1 MPNQATEMKPFS
13 EVIFSTN
20 EMVIAQCY
28 KEDLTDKNLKLSVF
42 QGATVRI
49 ESSYDSS
56 HITYGIV
63 GKINSSSLDSI
74 HKPSALG
81 LNNEQLEDLHPQVYD
96 LLRKEIEIFLFAH
109 KEKGNELLP
118 YPPLKPMMIHDFVY
132 ETNNEEILRLTEDFT
147 SLTNLIKK
155 NQLKPDILVTLIKQG
170 YILRNYDYSFL
181 VKTGQEL
188 SMAFSDEVESLMQVL
203 KRLSTITNSN

>member
-1 MPNQATEMKPFS
+1 MPNQSTQIKPFS

-28 KEDLTDKNLKLSVF
+28 KEGLTDKNLKLSIF

-49 ESSYDSS
+49 KSSYDSS
-56 HITYGIV
+56 YLAYGIV
-63 GKINSSSLDSI
+63 GKINNSSLDSI

-81 LNNEQLEDLHPQVYD
+81 LNSEQLEDLHPQVYD

-109 KEKGNELLP
+109 KEKDGELIS

-132 ETNNEEILRLTEDFT
+132 ETSNEEILKLTEDFT

-155 NQLKPDILVTLIKQG
+155 NQLKPDILIVLIKQG
-170 YILRNYDYSFL
+170 YILRNCDYSYL
-181 VKTGQEL
+181 VRTGQEL
-188 SMAFSDEVESLMQVL
+188 SMAFSDEIESLMQVL
-203 KRLSTITNSN
+203 KRLSIIKNSN

>member
-1 MPNQATEMKPFS
+1 MVNQVTKNKAFS

-28 KEDLTDKNLKLSVF
+28 KESLTDKYPKLSIF
-42 QGATVRI
+42 QGATVKI
-49 ESSYDSS
+49 ESSYDNS
-56 HITYGIV
+56 HIAYGIV
-63 GKINSSSLDSI
+63 WKINNSSLDSI

-81 LNNEQLEDLHPQVYD
+81 LSSEQLEDLHPQVYD

-109 KEKGNELLP
+109 KEKDRGFLI

-132 ETNNEEILRLTEDFT
+132 ETNNEEILKLTEDFT
-147 SLTNLIKK
+147 SLINLIKK
-155 NQLKPDILVTLIKQG
+155 NQLKPDILIGLIEQG
-170 YILRNYDYSFL
+170 YTLRNCDYNYL

-188 SMAFSDEVESLMQVL
+188 SMAFSDEVETLMQVL
-203 KRLSTITNSN
+203 KRLSTIKK